1 MLRDDGLGPACRIQW
16 DCYIIKLG
24 WIGKTVQGVHVKK
37 GIVTSGVWSGE
48 DNVGVVEQCVRLSAG
63 VSARCCAVCCLIKF
77 GNYKII
83 PST

>member
-1 MLRDDGLGPACRIQW
+1 MCRRPNFH
-16 DCYIIKLG
+16 
-24 WIGKTVQGVHVKK
+24 VQTQHHN
-37 GIVTSGVWSGE
+37 IWPGE